1 MHCPACKKFM
11 GVVSKQVLARK
22 PDGSKVYVLLSGH
35 KCQACG
41 YVKLTDYEAHV
52 KQLGL
57 LPYGG

>member
-1 MHCPACKKFM
+1 M